1 MLCTEIVSDIQN
13 NFCTQ
18 HVLPMFCKKKSF
30 WQRFTCTAYTC
41 SICNFGFTHKKS
53 LENHMIN
60 THSQG
65 EKPYSCEICNK
76 KFMLNHKMKEHFNS
90 IHDGKNQPFPCPKC
104 VVGFTKNSDLQRHI
118 SSVHEGKEF
127 VNMNDLRSIHNYF
140 FYSKILDGTY
150 LSIFKRERF

>member
-1 MLCTEIVSDIQN
+1 
-13 NFCTQ
+13 
-18 HVLPMFCKKKSF
+18 
-30 WQRFTCTAYTC
+30 
-41 SICNFGFTHKKS
+41 
-53 LENHMIN
+53 MIN

-90 IHDGKNQPFPCPKC
+90 IHDGKNQPFPCSKC

-127 VNMNDLRSIHNYF
+127 VNMNDLRSAHNYF